1 MPSSRPKT
9 ANKKTSKKSH
19 KSLKAKSAARSRPRA
34 AAKRLRA
41 ARQNRSREAG
51 ADLRGLEAVLAA
63 FAHDVRTPLTG
74 ILALGELL
82 ATSELN
88 ERERRWVAALKG
100 TAEHLAS
107 LTTLVVDGAK
117 AEAKGLVLR
126 QEAFDL
132 PRLVRASA
140 GLFSARAEAKGL
152 ACRVEVA
159 DDLPARVI
167 GDPVRLRTAV
177 ENLLDNAV
185 KFTDRGEV
193 ALRAS
198 AQRMADDRVRL
209 KIEVTD
215 SGIGLKR
222 AEIKRLF
229 RPFEQASAEIQQ
241 RYGGAGLGL
250 VLVKRLARLMGGDL
264 TVESEPGRGS
274 TFRFTAAMQALATAP
289 SDEQTDAAG
298 AGPASRP
305 ARPLRIL
312 CVEDNPYGRVVMN
325 TILSELG
332 HRVDFVGSG
341 EAAVEAVARGGHD
354 VVLMDIKLAGLDG
367 LEATRRVR
375 RLAGD
380 AARVPIVGISGRTES
395 GDEQVARAAGMDAYL
410 RKPVSPGALARTL
423 EAVCAPAANQGP

>member
-1 MPSSRPKT
+1 
-9 ANKKTSKKSH
+9 
-19 KSLKAKSAARSRPRA
+19 
-34 AAKRLRA
+34 
-41 ARQNRSREAG
+41 
-51 ADLRGLEAVLAA
+51 
-63 FAHDVRTPLTG
+63 RTPLTG

-126 QEAFDL
+126 EEAFDL
-132 PRLVRASA
+132 ARLVRTSA
-140 GLFSARAEAKGL
+140 GLFTARAEAKGL
-152 ACRVEVA
+152 TCRIEVA

-167 GDPVRLRTAV
+167 GDPVRLRTVV

-198 AQRMADDRVRL
+198 TQRAAGGRVRL
-209 KIEVTD
+209 KIDVTD
-215 SGIGLKR
+215 SGIGLKP

-229 RPFEQASAEIQQ
+229 RPFEQASVEIQQ

-274 TFRFTAAMQALATAP
+274 TFRFAALMKALATAAP
-289 SDEQTDAAG
+289 DERTDAAG
-298 AGPASRP
+298 AGPASQP

-341 EAAVEAVARGGHD
+341 EAAVETVARGGHD
-354 VVLMDIKLAGLDG
+354 VVLMDVKLAGLDG

-375 RLAGD
+375 RLAGN
-380 AARVPIVGISGRTES
+380 AAQVPIVGISGRTET
-395 GDEQVARAAGMDAYL
+395 GDEQAAREAGMDAYL

-423 EAVCAPAANQGP
+423 ETVSARAPERKPQGGLPDT